1 MSVFD
6 LNSLPKSKYS
16 NLFIVAALSNK
27 SFSSKTSLSV
37 KDLYLVTFSDKVGIL
52 TICLSK
58 TY

>member
-37 KDLYLVTFSDKVGIL
+37 KDLYLVTFYDKVGIL